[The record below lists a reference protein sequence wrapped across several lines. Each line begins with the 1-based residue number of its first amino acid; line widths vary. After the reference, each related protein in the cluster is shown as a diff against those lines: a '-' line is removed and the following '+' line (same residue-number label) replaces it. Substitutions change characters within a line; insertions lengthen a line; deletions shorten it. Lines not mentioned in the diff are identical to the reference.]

1 MCEGL
6 WRADAMSKPLTPADT
21 REEAVA
27 MELLTRFRG
36 KPQRVSGFPAGQ
48 AALHWLEGISGE
60 KAGASPAAMV
70 AKLKARW
77 PEIVGQRL
85 ADVCRPERLSAGTL
99 TLKCLP
105 AAAPMLGATSVEI
118 VGLIRLAGFASVRG
132 LRLVHVPKSAF
143 DAGATG
149 KGRRHR
155 PKPLPAS
162 QQQALDTRL
171 AAITDP
177 GLRQAMQRLAES
189 VNGIE

>member
-1 MCEGL
+1 MTEPL
-6 WRADAMSKPLTPADT
+6 SPSDA

-27 MELLTRFRG
+27 LELLTRFRG
-36 KPQRVSGFPAGQ
+36 KPQRVSGFQAGR
-48 AALHWLEGISGE
+48 AALYWLEGVSGE

-85 ADVCRPERLSAGTL
+85 ADICRPERLSAGTL

-105 AAAPMLGATSVEI
+105 AAAPMLGATSAEL
-118 VGLIRLAGFASVRG
+118 VGLIRLAGFATVRG
-132 LRLVHVPKSAF
+132 LRLVHVPKAAF
-143 DAGATG
+143 DAGAAKT
-149 KGRRHR
+149 GRRHR

-162 QQQALDTRL
+162 QQQGLDARL
-171 AAITDP
+171 AAIDDP
-177 GLRQAMQRLAES
+177 GLRQAMLRLAEA